1 MHLYVISMSVE
12 YGAMSSRGGSF
23 IMHLDQSNDWGD
35 RVCSC
40 GESSVTPHSVIKED
54 VLVGTWG
61 RYLGTWEIPDSVDKQ
76 DVWVIGEY
84 T

>member
-1 MHLYVISMSVE
+1 
-12 YGAMSSRGGSF
+12 
-23 IMHLDQSNDWGD
+23 MHLDQSNDWGD

-61 RYLGTWEIPDSVDKQ
+61 RYLGTWKIPDSVDKQ

-84 T
+84 TWYLGKILMYLERVLLHTV